1 MTQHNSNSSEEN
13 VEIQESHEMRSTE
26 QNISLMKLEVTE
38 DSRNAIYICKRCD
51 KQFGMKQ
58 EYELHMRVVHKQQ
71 EFTCN
76 ICDKNFTNQSDLK
89 THMTTHN
96 GVCVL

>member
-1 MTQHNSNSSEEN
+1 MTQHNSISSEEN
-13 VEIQESHEMRSTE
+13 VETQELHEHSTE
-26 QNISLMKLEVTE
+26 QNISTMKLDVTE
-38 DSRNAIYICKRCD
+38 DSRNTIYICKRCD

-58 EYELHMRVVHKQQ
+58 EYELHMRIVHEQQ

-89 THMTTHN
+89 THTTTHN